1 MEPQKSRFREAVT
14 ACKIR
19 LTGIASVFNTPEG
32 AIVNQRV
39 GVLKAMTADS
49 KRKSQTASLTTMTEG
64 KPHDGYR
71 SAHVSAPEH
80 GRLAAED
87 AA

>member
-1 MEPQKSRFREAVT
+1 MEAQKFRFREEVS
-14 ACKIR
+14 ACKCR
-19 LTGIASVFNTPEG
+19 LIGIASVSNTREG

-39 GVLKAMTADS
+39 RVLKAMTADS
-49 KRKSQTASLTTMTEG
+49 KRKDHAASPATMTEG
-64 KPHDGYR
+64 KPHGDYR
-71 SAHVSAPEH
+71 STHDSAPEH